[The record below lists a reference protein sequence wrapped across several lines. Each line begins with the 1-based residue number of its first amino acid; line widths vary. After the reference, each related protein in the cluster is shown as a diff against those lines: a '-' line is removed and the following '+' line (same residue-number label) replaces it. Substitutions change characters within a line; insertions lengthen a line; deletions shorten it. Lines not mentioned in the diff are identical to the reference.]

1 MQKIEGLKDQ
11 ANRYT
16 QYQEIFKVCEFFC
29 HISVDL
35 MVDQVG
41 ISRYEE
47 LEEVYLDLFQK
58 KTLWQSLH
66 EWSALVDQ
74 WAECPF
80 EQIDAEQV
88 TKYSQFS
95 SLLTSN

>member
-1 MQKIEGLKDQ
+1 MISCRRSRALKTKPIDTPNTRKYSRY
-11 ANRYT
+11 AN
-16 QYQEIFKVCEFFC
+16 FFV
-29 HISVDL
+29 ILLRGSKGE
-35 MVDQVG
+35 QVG

-88 TKYSQFS
+88 TQNIL
-95 SLLTSN
+95 SLTPY